1 MGTFSSLIDISSF
14 FVGVLINLLLIAM
27 ICYYF
32 KRKIDN
38 LEVSQAEQAK
48 MLYGIIS
55 QQQQIEGQRFNDSL
69 TSGSRQVPSSGP
81 SVSVLGGLD
90 LAQLENTVE
99 ETTEPRIVDM
109 TEANVSDVDHEE
121 DVSVSD
127 SEGDEGESSDEE
139 SVGESESEENHDD
152 VVVNVLHENNQEE
165 DESVS
170 GTKSI
175 TYDVSAD
182 VDKVYEY
189 DKMTVR
195 ELKQILGNKGVHN
208 IKSNTKKQELIDIL
222 VREDNKEP
230 EPTFMKSDESHTE
243 MVDEIEEGESSESDV
258 AQDTNEVVAEDIID
272 VEDNTELIE

>member
-69 TSGSRQVPSSGP
+69 TSGSHVPPSGP

-121 DVSVSD
+121 EVSD
-127 SEGDEGESSDEE
+127 SDSEEDEAESSDEE
-139 SVGESESEENHDD
+139 SVDESESKENVD
-152 VVVNVLHENNQEE
+152 VVSVNDNHENTQEE
-165 DESVS
+165 ESVS
-170 GTKSI
+170 GMKSI

-195 ELKQILGNKGVHN
+195 ELKEILGNKGVHN

-230 EPTFMKSDESHTE
+230 EPTFVKSDESHE
-243 MVDEIEEGESSESDV
+243 EIADEIEGSESDIDQ
-258 AQDTNEVVAEDIID
+258 ATSEDIID

>member
-69 TSGSRQVPSSGP
+69 TSGSRAHPSGP

-121 DVSVSD
+121 DVSESD

-165 DESVS
+165 DESLS

-230 EPTFMKSDESHTE
+230 EPTFMKSDDSHTE
-243 MVDEIEEGESSESDV
+243 MVDENEEGDSSESDV
-258 AQDTNEVVAEDIID
+258 AQDTNEVVVKDIID